1 MEQSIDIQPS
11 AVKAMFDAGEDFL
24 LIDVR
29 EPEELLLAK
38 IEGAKA
44 IPLRTVPENL
54 VDLQQGKSVVFMCH
68 GGVRST
74 NAALWARKQGIE
86 DARSMRGGIDAWSV
100 EIDTTIPRY

>member
-1 MEQSIDIQPS
+1 MEQSVDIQPS
-11 AVKAMFDAGEDFL
+11 AVKAMLDAGEDFL
-24 LIDVR
+24 LVDVR
-29 EPEELLLAK
+29 EPEEFLLAK

-44 IPLRTVPENL
+44 IPLRTLPENII
-54 VDLQQGKSVVFMCH
+54 DLQQDKPVVFMCH

-86 DARSMRGGIDAWSV
+86 NARSMRGGIDAWSV